1 MPVAVKRIYEKP
13 ARSDGARVLVDRLWP
28 RGVKKSAAALDAWLR
43 ELAPSDEL
51 RQWFHSCPD
60 GCAAFRKR
68 YLKEV
73 SNDEAAYALAKL
85 YNFAAGRKKLTMI
98 FAAKKEQR
106 NKDDVSNTLIERD

>member
-60 GCAAFRKR
+60 GWAAFRKR
-68 YLKEV
+68 YLKEL
-73 SNDEAAYALAKL
+73 SNAEAADALRSEERRV
-85 YNFAAGRKKLTMI
+85 GQGCRT
-98 FAAKKEQR
+98 R
-106 NKDDVSNTLIERD
+106 GTDGSIEETHWK

>member
-60 GCAAFRKR
+60 GWAAFRTR
-68 YLKEV
+68 YLKAL
-73 SNDEAAYALAKL
+73 SKAEAADALAKL
-85 YNFAAGRKKLTMI
+85 YQVAAGRTKPTVRL
-98 FAAKKEQR
+98 AATNQPR
-106 NKDDVSNTLIERD
+106 